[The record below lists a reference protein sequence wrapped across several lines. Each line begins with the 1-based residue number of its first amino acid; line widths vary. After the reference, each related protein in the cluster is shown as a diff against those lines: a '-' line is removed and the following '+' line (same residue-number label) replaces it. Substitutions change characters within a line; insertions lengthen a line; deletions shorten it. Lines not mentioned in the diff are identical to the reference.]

1 MMIPGD
7 AQIFMVYIPTSVTTI
22 DRCSFSKQGDVTVY
36 IPASVTEIGIQTVK
50 SKDKPEYDS
59 ILEDPSSATIVITA
73 RSAAVESEK

>member
-1 MMIPGD
+1 MGL
-7 AQIFMVYIPTSVTTI
+7 
-22 DRCSFSKQGDVTVY
+22 
-36 IPASVTEIGIQTVK
+36 ASVTEIGIQTVK